1 MYDLFSDFFDGFD
14 IFMQPVTVKEEKK
27 CPVCG
32 HTYSDF
38 RRTGKIGCSE
48 CYKVFRTPIAETLR
62 QVQPSTVHTG
72 KIPSKSGEELKLKR
86 KYETLKQ
93 ELSAAVW
100 YKDNNSDIAVS
111 TRIRLARNLDKTP
124 FPNALKDTKEV
135 TEKIKNAILGSNST
149 LAKDFDF
156 IDLDNTPTIR
166 KQEMAE
172 EHLIS
177 PVMCEGKGKSVLVS
191 KDKTMSIMLM
201 EEDHIRLQ
209 IIKDGYALE
218 DAYSLASKVDDVIE
232 ENVTY
237 AFDND
242 FGYLTACPT
251 NTGTG
256 MRASVMLHLPALT
269 MTENI
274 NKVIASA
281 GSLGIE
287 VRGLYGE
294 GTKAYGSLYQISNRV
309 TLGMTEEQSLERL
322 KNIVGQVIEMET
334 KARKALT
341 DNSMDALS
349 DKLYR
354 SYGTLKYARSISSS
368 EAKSLLSDV
377 MLGQNLGILPMEGK
391 ITPLECMVITEP
403 ALLCGGKELSPA
415 ERDKKRAELIRNN
428 I

>member
-1 MYDLFSDFFDGFD
+1 M
-14 IFMQPVTVKEEKK
+14 I
-27 CPVCG
+27 
-32 HTYSDF
+32 
-38 RRTGKIGCSE
+38 
-48 CYKVFRTPIAETLR
+48 
-62 QVQPSTVHTG
+62 
-72 KIPSKSGEELKLKR
+72 
-86 KYETLKQ
+86 
-93 ELSAAVW
+93 W

-377 MLGQNLGILPMEGK
+377 MLGQNLGILPIEGK

-415 ERDKKRAELIRNN
+415 ERDKKRAELIRDS

>member
-1 MYDLFSDFFDGFD
+1 M
-14 IFMQPVTVKEEKK
+14 I
-27 CPVCG
+27 
-32 HTYSDF
+32 
-38 RRTGKIGCSE
+38 
-48 CYKVFRTPIAETLR
+48 
-62 QVQPSTVHTG
+62 
-72 KIPSKSGEELKLKR
+72 
-86 KYETLKQ
+86 
-93 ELSAAVW
+93 W
-100 YKDNNSDIAVS
+100 YKDNNSDIVVS

-135 TEKIKNAILGSNST
+135 TEKIKNAILGSNAT

-156 IDLDNTPTIR
+156 IDLDNTPALR

-177 PVMCEGKGKSVLVS
+177 LVMCEGKGKSVLVS

-309 TLGMTEEQSLERL
+309 TLGMSEEQSLEKL
-322 KNIVGQVIEMET
+322 KNIVGQIVEMET

-341 DNSMDALS
+341 DNSADALS

-377 MLGQNLGILPMEGK
+377 MLGQNLGILPKEGK

-403 ALLCGGKELSPA
+403 ALLCDGKELSPA

>member
-1 MYDLFSDFFDGFD
+1 M
-14 IFMQPVTVKEEKK
+14 I
-27 CPVCG
+27 
-32 HTYSDF
+32 
-38 RRTGKIGCSE
+38 
-48 CYKVFRTPIAETLR
+48 
-62 QVQPSTVHTG
+62 
-72 KIPSKSGEELKLKR
+72 
-86 KYETLKQ
+86 
-93 ELSAAVW
+93 W
-100 YKDNNSDIAVS
+100 YKNNNSDIVVS

-156 IDLDNTPTIR
+156 IDLDNTPALR

-309 TLGMTEEQSLERL
+309 TLGMSEEQSLERL
-322 KNIVGQVIEMET
+322 KNIVGQVVEMET

-354 SYGTLKYARSISSS
+354 SYGTLKYARSMSSS

-377 MLGQNLGILPMEGK
+377 ILGQNLGILPKEGK

-403 ALLCGGKELSPA
+403 ALLCGGKEMSPA
-415 ERDKKRAELIRNN
+415 ERDKQRAELIRNS

>member
-1 MYDLFSDFFDGFD
+1 M
-14 IFMQPVTVKEEKK
+14 I
-27 CPVCG
+27 
-32 HTYSDF
+32 
-38 RRTGKIGCSE
+38 
-48 CYKVFRTPIAETLR
+48 
-62 QVQPSTVHTG
+62 
-72 KIPSKSGEELKLKR
+72 
-86 KYETLKQ
+86 
-93 ELSAAVW
+93 W
-100 YKDNNSDIAVS
+100 YKDNNSDIVVS

-156 IDLDNTPTIR
+156 IDLDNTPALR

-177 PVMCEGKGKSVLVS
+177 LVMCEGKGKSVLVS

-309 TLGMTEEQSLERL
+309 TLGMSEEQSLEKL
-322 KNIVGQVIEMET
+322 KNIVGQIVEMET

-341 DNSMDALS
+341 DNSADALS

-377 MLGQNLGILPMEGK
+377 MLGQNLGILPKEGK

-403 ALLCGGKELSPA
+403 ALLCDGKELSPA

>member
-1 MYDLFSDFFDGFD
+1 M
-14 IFMQPVTVKEEKK
+14 I
-27 CPVCG
+27 
-32 HTYSDF
+32 
-38 RRTGKIGCSE
+38 
-48 CYKVFRTPIAETLR
+48 
-62 QVQPSTVHTG
+62 
-72 KIPSKSGEELKLKR
+72 
-86 KYETLKQ
+86 
-93 ELSAAVW
+93 W

-415 ERDKKRAELIRNN
+415 ERDKKRAELIRDS

>member
-1 MYDLFSDFFDGFD
+1 M
-14 IFMQPVTVKEEKK
+14 I
-27 CPVCG
+27 
-32 HTYSDF
+32 
-38 RRTGKIGCSE
+38 
-48 CYKVFRTPIAETLR
+48 
-62 QVQPSTVHTG
+62 
-72 KIPSKSGEELKLKR
+72 
-86 KYETLKQ
+86 
-93 ELSAAVW
+93 W
-100 YKDNNSDIAVS
+100 YKNNNSDIVVS

-149 LAKDFDF
+149 LSKDFDF
-156 IDLDNTPTIR
+156 IDLDSTPATR
-166 KQEMAE
+166 KQAMAE

-177 PVMCEGKGKSVLVS
+177 PVMCEGKGKSVMVN
-191 KDKTMSIMLM
+191 KDQTMSIMLM

-209 IIKDGYALE
+209 IIESGYAL
-218 DAYSLASKVDDVIE
+218 DKAYETASKVDDVIE
-232 ENVTY
+232 ESLTY
-237 AFDND
+237 AFDSD

-274 NKVIASA
+274 NRVISSA
-281 GSLGIE
+281 NNLGIE

-294 GTKAYGSLYQISNRV
+294 GTKAYGSLYQISNRS
-309 TLGMTEEQSLERL
+309 TLGVSEENTIEKL
-322 KNIVGQVIEMET
+322 KNIVDQIIEMEQ

-341 DNSMDALS
+341 DNNAETLS
-349 DKLYR
+349 DRLFR

-377 MLGQNLGILPMEGK
+377 MLGQNLGILPK
-391 ITPLECMVITEP
+391 DSKVTPLECMVATEP
-403 ALLCGGKELSPA
+403 AILSDGKELTPN
-415 ERDKKRAELIRNN
+415 ERDKKRAEFLREN

>member
-1 MYDLFSDFFDGFD
+1 MYDLFSDLFDGFD
-14 IFMQPVTVKEEKK
+14 WFMQPTTYKEEKK

-32 HTYSDF
+32 RTYSDF
-38 RRTGKIGCSE
+38 RRDGKLGCSE
-48 CYKVFRTPIAETLR
+48 CYKVFRGPVTETLR
-62 QVQPSTVHTG
+62 QIHPSTVHVG

-93 ELSAAVW
+93 ELSAAV
-100 YKDNNSDIAVS
+100 NSDIVVS
-111 TRIRLARNLDKTP
+111 TRIRLARNVDKTP

-135 TEKIKNAILGSNST
+135 TEKIKNAVLGGNST

-156 IDLDNTPTIR
+156 IDLDNTPLIR
-166 KQEMAE
+166 KQELAE

-177 PVMCEGKGKSVLVS
+177 PVMCEGKGKSVMIS
-191 KDKTMSIMLM
+191 KDRTMSIMLM

-209 IIKDGYALE
+209 IIKDGFALDE
-218 DAYSLASKVDDVIE
+218 AYSLASKVDDVIE
-232 ENVTY
+232 ENITY

-256 MRASVMLHLPALT
+256 MRASVMMHLPALT

-274 NKVIASA
+274 NRVISSA

-294 GTKAYGSLYQISNRV
+294 GTKAYGNLYQISNRI
-309 TLGMTEEQSLERL
+309 TLGLSES
-322 KNIVGQVIEMET
+322 QVIEKLTNVVNQIVDMET
-334 KARKALT
+334 KARNMLKEKNYDVIADRLF
-341 DNSMDALS
+341 
-349 DKLYR
+349 R
-354 SYGTLKYARSISSS
+354 SYGTLKYARSVSSS

-377 MLGQNLGILPMEGK
+377 MLGQSLGIIPKESK
-391 ITPLECMVITEP
+391 IAPLECMVLSEP
-403 ALLCGGKELSPA
+403 ALVCDGKELSPN